1 MLNPA
6 TPLPTTLISST
17 LSSTPSASD
26 AADTP
31 SASAASLQQNQD
43 SDGGIEKTANR
54 SNTMTTT
61 IAIAAPVGGVV
72 VLGILFVIF
81 KKNRGCFR
89 HKKEQNGSI
98 LIDDEEISSWR
109 NVQHHDK
116 FDPARNY

>member
-1 MLNPA
+1 
-6 TPLPTTLISST
+6 
-17 LSSTPSASD
+17 
-26 AADTP
+26 
-31 SASAASLQQNQD
+31 
-43 SDGGIEKTANR
+43 
-54 SNTMTTT
+54 MTTT

-89 HKKEQNGSI
+89 RKKKEANGSI
-98 LIDDEEISSWR
+98 LDDEEISSWR